1 LPDETVSAPP
11 PAPTAPTST
20 EPKESA
26 ALAVAVLVLQALSA
40 RVTAWLA
47 GHTLPLVA
55 LAIAIY
61 LWTKVMAD
69 PTPYQLIGL
78 GLYAAFALI
87 ILLIR
92 SARHG

>member
-1 LPDETVSAPP
+1 MP
-11 PAPTAPTST
+11 PAPPIAVTAPIASD
-20 EPKESA
+20 PKESA

-55 LAIAIY
+55 FGTVLL
-61 LWTKVMAD
+61 LWLQVIHD
-69 PTPYQLIGL
+69 PTVYQLVGIGL
-78 GLYAAFALI
+78 YSLFALL

-92 SARHG
+92 SRA